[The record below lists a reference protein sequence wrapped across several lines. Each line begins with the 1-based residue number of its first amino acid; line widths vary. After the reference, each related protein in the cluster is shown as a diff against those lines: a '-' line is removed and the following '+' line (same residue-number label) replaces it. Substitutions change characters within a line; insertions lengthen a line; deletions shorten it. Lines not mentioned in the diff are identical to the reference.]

1 VTVTDYYA
9 LLGVPRTAS
18 TTEIRA
24 AYARLARE
32 KHPDRFADPA
42 ERARAQDVFK
52 EVTAAFNALSN
63 DKARREYDQ
72 SLQRPK
78 ATGPEEIAR
87 EAFERGMQ
95 HLEAGQFHEAV
106 ELLRS
111 AVHHGPD
118 QARYHAAL
126 ATALA
131 RNPHWVR
138 EAIQETER
146 AAQLEPRAAAHQA
159 LLAELLLGQ
168 GLKLRARRAAEAA
181 LRLSPNDARARRV
194 LEEAGS

>member
-1 VTVTDYYA
+1 MADYYA

-18 TTEIRA
+18 VSEIRQ

-42 ERARAQDVFK
+42 QRAQAHEAFK
-52 EVTAAFNALSN
+52 EMTAAFNALSN
-63 DKARREYDQ
+63 EKSRREYDQ
-72 SLQRPK
+72 SLERPK
-78 ATGPEEIAR
+78 PAGPEEIAR
-87 EAFERGMQ
+87 DAFERGLG

-111 AVHHGPD
+111 AVHHAAG

-126 ATALA
+126 AIALA

-138 EAIQETER
+138 EAIQEAEK
-146 AAQLEPRAAAHQA
+146 AASLEPRAPGHQV
-159 LLAELLLGQ
+159 LIAELLLGQ

-181 LRLSPNDARARRV
+181 LKLSPNDARARRV